1 MCASVQSPTFISS
14 GQWSHLAPTEHIK
27 ARLALPFK
35 IKLILSFVVQAV
47 MLPVQQEVYLF
58 VPLLPKVEVSLMIEL
73 LMEFIGILAKV

>member
-1 MCASVQSPTFISS
+1 MK
-14 GQWSHLAPTEHIK
+14 HIK

-35 IKLILSFVVQAV
+35 IKLTLSFVVQAV